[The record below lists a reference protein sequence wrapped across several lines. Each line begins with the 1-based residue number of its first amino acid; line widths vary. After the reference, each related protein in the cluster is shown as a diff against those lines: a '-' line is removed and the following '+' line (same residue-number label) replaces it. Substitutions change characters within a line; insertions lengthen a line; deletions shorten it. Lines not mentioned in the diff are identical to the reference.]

1 MKSRPIIGITPLF
14 DYERDSLWLLPGYM
28 DGIEEAGGLPI
39 MLGRWG
45 AGGPADPPAANLR

>member
-39 MLGRWG
+39 LLPLTSDDHEIRQ
-45 AGGPADPPAANLR
+45 